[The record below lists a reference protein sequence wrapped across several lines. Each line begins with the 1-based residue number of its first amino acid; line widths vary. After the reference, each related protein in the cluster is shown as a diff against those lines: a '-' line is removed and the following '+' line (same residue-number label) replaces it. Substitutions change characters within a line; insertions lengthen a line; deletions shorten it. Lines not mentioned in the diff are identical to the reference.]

1 MSARRLLHVVKATG
15 VAGAE
20 THLLI
25 LLEGLRAAGLD
36 AELLIL
42 AEPAKPVEAFFTRA
56 AARGIPAHCLA
67 IRRRLDRGLFH
78 NLQQFFREGG
88 YKVVHTHLIHADVHG
103 IPAARRAGVPH
114 VVSTRHADNPFR
126 RRLPLRLAHRWLWRR
141 VDRGIAISEAVR
153 RFCIEVEGAPP
164 HKMTTVHYGLDP
176 DTVQVGKGA
185 RNMLAAEMGIPA
197 SAPLVGSVCRLIEV
211 KGIAHALRAFWQL
224 AEAFPKA
231 HYAIAGEG
239 PLRRELETAARGFGL
254 EGRVHFL
261 GWRDD
266 PHQVIAGLDVLLA
279 PSLQEGFGLVLLE
292 AMALRVPVIA
302 SRVSA
307 MPEIVVDGETG
318 LLTEPGDAD
327 GIASALSTLL
337 ANPDVAREMG
347 ANGRARLEAQ
357 FTAQRMVERTCA
369 VYESLDAGR

>member
-42 AEPAKPVEAFFTRA
+42 AEPEKPVEGFFTRA

-88 YKVVHTHLIHADVHG
+88 YSVVHTHLIHADVHG
-103 IPAARRAGVPH
+103 IPAARRAAVPH

-141 VDRGIAISEAVR
+141 VDRASPSR
-153 RFCIEVEGAPP
+153 RRCA
-164 HKMTTVHYGLDP
+164 
-176 DTVQVGKGA
+176 
-185 RNMLAAEMGIPA
+185 A
-197 SAPLVGSVCRLIEV
+197 SASKWRARRRTRWRPYTTASIPTRCRSARARAICWPPRWASRPARCWW
-211 KGIAHALRAFWQL
+211 GASAASSRSRASRTRCAPSGRLRR
-224 AEAFPKA
+224 PSRRRTTPSR
-231 HYAIAGEG
+231 GG

-266 PHQVIAGLDVLLA
+266 PHPVIAGLDVLLA